1 MPRIDTSGN
10 VDITSAAGDIT
21 APTLTVTGAAS
32 VTATTIGAG
41 YDHGERAEHHR
52 DGDQLG
58 EDRALLARYG
68 LEPDP
73 DAVEL
78 RRTLTDALTNGV
90 GDLVDADLAAE
101 SAQLQALQTK
111 QQLGIQSLS
120 IANQGPGAVL
130 TLFR

>member
-1 MPRIDTSGN
+1 
-10 VDITSAAGDIT
+10 T
-21 APTLTVTGAAS
+21 ALNTIETAINSVKTALSSLGTAS
-32 VTATTIGAG
+32 NQIQTQANFVK
-41 YDHGERAEHHR
+41 
-52 DGDQLG
+52 
-58 EDRALLARYG
+58 
-68 LEPDP
+68 
-73 DAVEL
+73 
-78 RRTLTDALTNGV
+78 TLTDALTNGV